1 MVNLIVGSKSFNNI
15 KLVVFDKDGTLF
27 DLHKY
32 WAFVIKQRA
41 IFFSDKYKSPCVLN
55 LLDELTKVM
64 GLEDENY
71 ISQKGPIGIHPRSH
85 IVDIVHKKLN
95 SYDLEFE
102 IERKDIEEGFV
113 IVDEIVD
120 QNLKHLVEKL
130 PGVDYL
136 LLILKNLGC
145 YIALATTDVSQR
157 TSKTLNYAGIGSSF
171 DYLISSDQVMKS
183 KPNSEMIEKIISNF
197 TDINNSQIL
206 LIGDSIADV
215 NLAKNAG
222 IHFVGVKTG
231 TNADDFL
238 MASDILVENL
248 SDIIVELK

>member
-1 MVNLIVGSKSFNNI
+1 MVNLIVDNKSFNNI

-27 DLHKY
+27 DLHMY

-41 IFFSDKYKSPCVLN
+41 IFFSDKYKSSCVLN

-64 GLEDENY
+64 GLVDENY
-71 ISQKGPIGIHPRSH
+71 ISKKGPIGIHPRSH
-85 IVDIVHKKLN
+85 IVNIVHKKLN
-95 SYDLEFE
+95 SYEFE
-102 IERKDIEEGFV
+102 IERKDVEEGF
-113 IVDEIVD
+113 INVDEIVD
-120 QNLKHLVEKL
+120 QNLNHLVEKL

-136 LLILKNLGC
+136 LSILKNLGC

-157 TSKTLNYAGIGSSF
+157 TSKTLKYAGIGTSF
-171 DYLISSDQVMKS
+171 DCLISSDQVKKS

-222 IHFVGVKTG
+222 IHFIGVKTG

-238 MASDILVENL
+238 IASDILVENL
-248 SDIIVELK
+248 SDIIVESQ

>member
-1 MVNLIVGSKSFNNI
+1 VVNLIVDNKSFNDI

-32 WAFVIKQRA
+32 WSFVIKQRA
-41 IFFSDKYKSPCVLN
+41 VYFSDKYKSAYVLN

-64 GLEDENY
+64 GLVDENY
-71 ISQKGPIGIHPRSH
+71 ISKKGPIGIHPRSH
-85 IVDIVHKKLN
+85 IVNIVLKKLN
-95 SYDLEFE
+95 SYGFE
-102 IERKDIEEGFV
+102 IEHKDVEEGFV

-120 QNLKHLVEKL
+120 QNLNNLVEKL

-136 LLILKNLGC
+136 LSLLKNLGC

-157 TSKTLNYAGIGSSF
+157 TYKTLNYAGIEKSF
-171 DYLISSDQVMKS
+171 DCLISSDQVKKS
-183 KPNSEMIEKIISNF
+183 KPNSEMIKKIISNF

-222 IHFVGVKTG
+222 IHFIGVKTG

-238 MASDILVENL
+238 IASDILVENL
-248 SDIIVELK
+248 SDIVVESK